1 MWMDSQAGIKKS
13 EREKSTSSAKQV
25 DIRFKIICHCA
36 QTKIVKPSFVKS
48 GDMIADL
55 PTKKTAPRMLDLRR
69 LLKLKTIQE
78 DFEEECYNILSL

>member
-55 PTKKTAPRMLDLRR
+55 PIKKNSA
-69 LLKLKTIQE
+69 E
-78 DFEEECYNILSL
+78 DVGLAQDVQVEDHSG